1 MAGRRIGEAEGH
13 REGREPVAGEGTL
26 GACWGF
32 DVPCLDRPDQGKSEA
47 ADGCSLK
54 RNLIVPDA
62 AH

>member
-13 REGREPVAGEGTL
+13 REGREPVAGEGDPWGVL
-26 GACWGF
+26 GF

-47 ADGCSLK
+47 ADGRSLK